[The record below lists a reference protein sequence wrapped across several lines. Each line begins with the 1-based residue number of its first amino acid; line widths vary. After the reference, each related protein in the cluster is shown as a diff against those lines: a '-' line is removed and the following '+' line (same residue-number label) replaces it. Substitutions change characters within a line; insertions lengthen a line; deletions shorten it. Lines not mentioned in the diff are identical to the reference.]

1 MTGRRTAYTNVR
13 LLDPATGLDAKGALL
28 TQGDTI
34 ADLGPRL
41 FADGLPSGI
50 DEVIDGR
57 GRALMP
63 GLIDMHA
70 SLREPGFEHQETI
83 ATAARAAAAGGVTTI
98 VATPDTDPAI
108 DNVALVEFVTRRARE
123 TAAVRILPMAC
134 ATQGR
139 GGERMTEMGL
149 MAEAG
154 AVAFSDGDRPIADAL
169 VMRRALSYA
178 TAFDLQIIQHIEE
191 PSLVRDGA
199 MNEGE
204 AAIRLGL
211 PGMPAAAE
219 TIMVERDLRLVAL
232 TGGRWHAASLSTSAA
247 IEAVRQAKRAG
258 LKVTCGA
265 APHNF
270 ALNDSD
276 IGEYRTF
283 AKVRPPLR
291 SEADRQAVVAAIADG
306 TIDVI
311 ASRHAPRDA
320 ESKRLPFVQAAFGAV
335 GLETMLPLALGL
347 WQSGAVS
354 LLRVIEAM
362 TIGPARV
369 LKLPQGHLAKGAP
382 ADLILV
388 DLEAPWRVD
397 EHKLRSKS
405 KNTPYDGRLVQG
417 RVERTVVAART
428 VYDRAAEETRHA

>member
-1 MTGRRTAYTNVR
+1 MTGRRVAYTNVR
-13 LLDPATGLDAKGALL
+13 LLDPASGLDAKGGLL
-28 TQGDTI
+28 TAGEKI

-41 FADGLPSGI
+41 FADGVPSGI

-57 GRALMP
+57 GRALAP

-98 VATPDTDPAI
+98 VATPDTDPVI
-108 DNVALVEFVTRRARE
+108 DNVALVEFVARRARE

-139 GGERMTEMGL
+139 DGERMTEMGL
-149 MAEAG
+149 LAEAG
-154 AVAFSDGDRPIADAL
+154 AVAFTDGDRPIADAL

-178 TAFDLQIIQHIEE
+178 TAFDLLIIQHAEE

-204 AAIRLGL
+204 VAMRLGL

-232 TGGRWHAASLSTSAA
+232 TGGRWHAASLSTAAA

-258 LKVTCGA
+258 LRVTCGA

-276 IGEYRTF
+276 VGEYRTF

-291 SEADRQAVVAAIADG
+291 GEADRQAVVAAIADG

-320 ESKRLPFVQAAFGAV
+320 ESKRLPFAQAAFGAV

-347 WQSGAVS
+347 WQSGGVP
-354 LLRVIEAM
+354 LLRVLEAM
-362 TIGPARV
+362 TVGPARI
-369 LKLPQGHLAKGAP
+369 LKLPQGRLSRGAP
-382 ADLILV
+382 ADLVLI

-397 EHKLRSKS
+397 ERGLRSKS

-417 RVERTVVAART
+417 RVERTVVAGRT
-428 VYDRAAEETRHA
+428 VYDRAAEDTRHA

>member
-1 MTGRRTAYTNVR
+1 MSRRVAYTNVR
-13 LLDPATGLDAKGALL
+13 LLDPASGLDAKGALL
-28 TQGDTI
+28 TEGELI
-34 ADLGPRL
+34 ADLGPGL
-41 FADGLPSGI
+41 FADGVPSGI

-57 GRALMP
+57 GLALMP

-98 VATPDTDPAI
+98 VATPDTDPPI
-108 DNVALVEFVTRRARE
+108 DNVALVEFVARRARE

-134 ATQGR
+134 ATQDR
-139 GGERMTEMGL
+139 GGERMVEMGL
-149 MAEAG
+149 LAEAG

-169 VMRRALSYA
+169 VMRRALAYA
-178 TAFDLQIIQHIEE
+178 TAFDLLIIQHAEE

-204 AAIRLGL
+204 VAMRLGL

-232 TGGRWHAASLSTSAA
+232 TGGRLHAASLSTATA

-258 LKVTCGA
+258 LRVTCGA

-270 ALNDSD
+270 ALNEADV
-276 IGEYRTF
+276 GEYRTF

-291 SEADRQAVVAAIADG
+291 SEADRQALVAAIADG

-320 ESKRLPFVQAAFGAV
+320 ESKRLPFAQAAFGAV

-347 WQSGAVS
+347 WQSGSVP
-354 LLRVIEAM
+354 LLRVIDAM
-362 TIGPARV
+362 TAGPARI
-369 LKLPQGHLAKGAP
+369 LKLPQGRLAAGAP

-397 EHKLRSKS
+397 ERKLRSKS

-428 VYDRAAEETRHA
+428 VYDRAAEETRDA

>member
-1 MTGRRTAYTNVR
+1 MTGRRVAYTNVR
-13 LLDPATGLDAKGALL
+13 LLDPASGLDARGSLL
-28 TQGDTI
+28 TKGDRI

-41 FADGLPSGI
+41 FADGLPSGV

-83 ATAARAAAAGGVTTI
+83 ASAARAAAAGGVTTI

-108 DNVALVEFVTRRARE
+108 DNVALVEFVARRARE

-134 ATQGR
+134 ATQDR

-154 AVAFSDGDRPIADAL
+154 AVAFSDGDRPVADAL

-178 TAFDLQIIQHIEE
+178 TAFDLLIIQHVEE

-204 AAIRLGL
+204 VAMRLGL

-232 TGGRWHAASLSTSAA
+232 TGGRWHAASLSTAAA

-258 LKVTCGA
+258 LKITCGA

-276 IGEYRTF
+276 VGEYRTF

-347 WQSGAVS
+347 WQSGAVP
-354 LLRVIEAM
+354 LLRVLEAM
-362 TIGPARV
+362 TVGPARI
-369 LKLPQGHLAKGAP
+369 LKLPQGRLAAGAP

-388 DLEAPWRVD
+388 DLEAPWRID
-397 EHKLRSKS
+397 EHRLRSKS

-428 VYDRAAEETRHA
+428 VYDRAAEEIRHA